1 MSETPDQGRELG
13 NQDFRG
19 AAMTASEVQAWFV
32 REVLPLEAAL
42 MQFLRRSRRNASDAD
57 DLRHDVYVR
66 VCEAAFK
73 EIPTST
79 KPFVFSI
86 ARNLVID
93 RARHDQVVPIEAV
106 ADLEELSVATDVPG
120 PDRSVAAREELRTL
134 QSALDRLPPRCR
146 EAVVMRKIDGLSRK
160 EIAARMGIAE
170 ITVRRHISDGMA
182 VLADAVYGE
191 TPNTGKTP

>member
-1 MSETPDQGRELG
+1 MSETPDQGRERGTENLH
-13 NQDFRG
+13 G
-19 AAMTASEVQAWFV
+19 AAMTAPEVEAWFV

-66 VCEAAFK
+66 VCEAAQK
-73 EIPTST
+73 EIPRAT

-93 RARHDQVVPIEAV
+93 RARHDQVVPIEAI
-106 ADLEELSVATDVPG
+106 ADLEELNIATDTPS
-120 PDRSVAAREELRTL
+120 PDRSIAAREELRTL

-146 EAVVMRKIDGLSRK
+146 EAVVMRKIEGLSRR
-160 EIAARMGIAE
+160 EIATRMGIAE

-182 VLADAVYGE
+182 ALADAVYGE
-191 TPNTGKTP
+191 PPPSVKTP

>member
-13 NQDFRG
+13 NPDLRG

-66 VCEAAFK
+66 VCEALLK

-93 RARHDQVVPIEAV
+93 RARHDQIVPIEAV
-106 ADLEELSVATDVPG
+106 ADLEDLSVATDVPG

-191 TPNTGKTP
+191 TSNMGKTP